1 MITTDIQPEISIQG
15 SLDSRWTG
23 GFGNSNWD
31 YSSIKDSSSNL
42 GDYKNEVI
50 PFFGLVSREVTTNI
64 KKSNFFTPGG
74 LDLNLDIPI
83 SIKNWI
89 EGTTKEEIA
98 EKSKEVQDKISI
110 YLNSKVEYALPDNV
124 VRRWSGN
131 WIYKDTVNLFMNGAG
146 CNDHGTRT
154 WINGINLKYLVSR
167 FYLSDISGPGII
179 PLVCLVT
186 KPEYAEYI
194 KMSIILNKKVD
205 PRVFQIWVHPSFDIP
220 RSKYKGIRPYIR
232 KQFLIPFYDAGVKVI
247 ETSDF
252 SSLFKNYTPPK
263 LNSIGEYKKW
273 LNDCSI
279 ESINNIKSKI
289 NGN

>member
-1 MITTDIQPEISIQG
+1 MITTDIQPEISIQS
-15 SLDSRWTG
+15 SLDSRWRG
-23 GFGNSNWD
+23 RGCGNTYWD

-50 PFFGLVSREVTTNI
+50 PFFGLVSKEVTTNI
-64 KKSNFFTPGG
+64 KCNYYGDN
-74 LDLNLDIPI
+74 LDLNLDIPLP
-83 SIKNWI
+83 IKNWV
-89 EGTTKEEIA
+89 GGNTKEEIA

-131 WIYKDTVNLFMNGAG
+131 WVYKDTVYHFMEGSG

-154 WINGINLKYLVSR
+154 WINGVNLKYLVSR
-167 FYLSDISGPGII
+167 FYLSDISGPGMI

-186 KPEYAEYI
+186 KPEYADYI